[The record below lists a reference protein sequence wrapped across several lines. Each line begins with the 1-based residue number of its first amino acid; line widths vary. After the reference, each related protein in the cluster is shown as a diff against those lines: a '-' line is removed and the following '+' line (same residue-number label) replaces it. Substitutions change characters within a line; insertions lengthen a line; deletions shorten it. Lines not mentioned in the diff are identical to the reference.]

1 VKIMDCVFCKIIN
14 KEIPSTV
21 VYEDDKI
28 LAFKDINPMAPVHVL
43 IVPKIHVQS
52 LNELDNVSLE
62 YINYAFSKISEIA
75 EILGIDKSG
84 YRTIINTGS
93 DAGQT
98 VKHVHIHILG
108 GTKLPEKMA

>member
-1 VKIMDCVFCKIIN
+1 MDCIFCKIIN
-14 KEIPSTV
+14 KELPASV
-21 VYEDDKI
+21 VYEDEKL

-43 IVPKIHVQS
+43 IVPKVHVQS
-52 LNELDNVSLE
+52 LNELDDMSLE
-62 YINYAFSKISEIA
+62 YIKYVFSKIPEIA
-75 EILGIDKSG
+75 CTLGIKENG

>member
-1 VKIMDCVFCKIIN
+1 MDCVFCKIIN

-43 IVPKIHVQS
+43 IVPKVHVQS

-62 YINYAFSKISEIA
+62 YIKYAFSKISEIA
-75 EILGIDKSG
+75 GILGIDKSG

-108 GTKLPEKMA
+108 GAKLPEKMA